1 MNRIFVYLDK
11 AIKEVY
17 KEDMDIINDQSLNS
31 VVFRVGLNLN
41 SLLKRDIV
49 YKDYYVDFNFK
60 DKDIEYLD
68 LVIHN
73 RVTHQDLI
81 AIKLTKDPNEIKND
95 INTIKLITEDLNDLA
110 KHGVLIVLH
119 ENCYNCYKLSPNYYK
134 DEDDIIC

>member
-95 INTIKLITEDLNDLA
+95 IYTIKLITEDLNDLA

-119 ENCYNCYKLSPNYYK
+119 KDCYNCYKLSPNYYK
-134 DEDDIIC
+134 EEDDIIC